1 MHGRSSTLLICH
13 VGVDPMPA
21 STACVRSF
29 ASNFSEELS
38 AKLTAEAKQ
47 RVMHLMFSVPK
58 QRYKAMAT
66 DFAKICRGEMTA
78 DALMAYDM

>member
-1 MHGRSSTLLICH
+1 
-13 VGVDPMPA
+13 
-21 STACVRSF
+21 
-29 ASNFSEELS
+29 
-38 AKLTAEAKQ
+38 
-47 RVMHLMFSVPK
+47 MHLMFSVPK